1 VLLNVVEH
9 RSGRVV
15 SLGRLV
21 LATVF
26 LLAVWID
33 PSQPARY
40 PREGYVILASYL
52 VASAGYLAATWNN
65 WWLEWRLAI
74 WAHVVDITLFGVMV
88 LLIDGYTS
96 PFFTFFA
103 FIILSAAIKWGW
115 RETALTALAVILL
128 FFLGG
133 LVSLYRGES
142 DLELAR
148 VLIRSTYLIVLSL
161 VLIWFG
167 INQHKA
173 SASQRQTPELTDP
186 AFPGTLRL
194 GRVAGYA
201 AERTGAERVVIALS
215 DKEEPW
221 TDVATFE
228 AGEADVRREP
238 ATGSGDLI
246 APALQHRPFIFELG
260 ECRELPSAGTR
271 RSRRASESSI
281 DTSFAE
287 RFGIRTGLAIPLDTE
302 THSGCIFALEVP
314 GLCADDIEIGEVIR
328 EQVSAALER
337 AAVIGCLEAA
347 AAARTRLSLARDV
360 HDGVIQLLAGTV
372 FRLKAIHNAAEAGRT
387 VVDDVK
393 SLEQE
398 LVVEQRELR
407 AFIGQLRD
415 SSVGSHAT
423 TACDELRGLL
433 TRLGRQWQVDSRLV
447 RCPEALSLSDT
458 LRHAVQQLLRE
469 AIANAVRHGHASRV
483 DVSVDIGE
491 KGVSLIIADDGRGF
505 DNADG
510 DQSAAERPW
519 SLNERVQELGG
530 SLTLFSSSR
539 GSRITVALPYKGRL

>member
-1 VLLNVVEH
+1 VLRNLFEH
-9 RSGRVV
+9 RSGRVI

-26 LLAVWID
+26 LLAVWVD
-33 PSQPARY
+33 PSQPTRY
-40 PREGYVILASYL
+40 PREGYIILACYL
-52 VASAGYLAATWNN
+52 VASAVYLAATWNN

-103 FIILSAAIKWGW
+103 FIILSAAIKWSW

-142 DLELAR
+142 DLELTR

-167 INQHKA
+167 INQRKA
-173 SASQRQTPELTDP
+173 SATQRQTPELSDP
-186 AFPGTLRL
+186 AVPGALPL
-194 GRVAGYA
+194 DRVAGYA
-201 AERTGAERVVIALS
+201 AERTGAKRVVIALS

-221 TDVATFE
+221 MDIATLE
-228 AGEADVRREP
+228 AGKADVRREP
-238 ATGSGDLI
+238 AMASGELV
-246 APALQHRPFIFELG
+246 APTLQHRPFVFDLCES
-260 ECRELPSAGTR
+260 RELPSAGTR
-271 RSRRASESSI
+271 QSRGASESAI

-302 THSGCIFALEVP
+302 TYSGCIFALDVP
-314 GLCADDIEIGEVIR
+314 GLCADDLEIGEAIR

-337 AAVIGCLEAA
+337 AAAIGYSEAA

-372 FRLKAIHNAAEAGRT
+372 FRLKAIRNAAEGGRA
-387 VVDDVK
+387 VVDDLQ

-415 SSVGSHAT
+415 SSVGSRAA
-423 TACDELRGLL
+423 TACEELRALL
-433 TRLGRQWQVDSRLV
+433 SRLGRQWQVDCRLA
-447 RCPEALSLSDT
+447 RCPETLSLSDI

-469 AIANAVRHGHASRV
+469 AVANGARHGHASRI
-483 DVSVDIGE
+483 DVSVDVGE
-491 KGVSLIIADDGRGF
+491 NGVSLIVADDGRGF
-505 DNADG
+505 DNADS
-510 DQSAAERPW
+510 DPSAAERPW

-530 SLTLFSSSR
+530 SLTLFSNSR
-539 GSRITVALPYKGRL
+539 GSRITIALPYKGRL

>member
-1 VLLNVVEH
+1 VLPSVVEH
-9 RSGRVV
+9 RSGRVI
-15 SLGRLV
+15 SLGRFA

-103 FIILSAAIKWGW
+103 FIVLSAAIKWGW
-115 RETALTALAVILL
+115 RETAMTALAVILL

-133 LVSLYRGES
+133 LISLYRGES
-142 DLELAR
+142 DLELTR
-148 VLIRSTYLIVLSL
+148 VLIRSTYLVVLSL

-167 INQHKA
+167 IHQRKA
-173 SASQRQTPELTDP
+173 GATERQTPELSDP
-186 AFPGTLRL
+186 ALPGNLPL
-194 GRVAGYA
+194 DRVAKYV

-221 TDVATFE
+221 RDIVTLDAGKAE
-228 AGEADVRREP
+228 ARRE
-238 ATGSGDLI
+238 SGACEDLVVRG
-246 APALQHRPFIFELG
+246 LKHRPFIFAIG
-260 ECRELPSAGTR
+260 QGRELSRAGGR
-271 RSRRASESSI
+271 RSHGVVETAVDI
-281 DTSFAE
+281 LFAE
-287 RFGIRTGLAIPLDTE
+287 RFSIRTGLAIPLDTE
-302 THSGCIFALEVP
+302 TYSGCIFALDVP
-314 GLCADDIEIGEVIR
+314 GLCADDIEIGEAIR

-337 AAVIGCLEAA
+337 AAAIGYLEAA
-347 AAARTRLSLARDV
+347 ASARTRLLLARDV

-372 FRLKAIHNAAEAGRT
+372 FRLKGIRNAADAGR
-387 VVDDVK
+387 DVAGDLHL
-393 SLEQE
+393 LEQE

-407 AFIGQLRD
+407 DFIGQLRQ
-415 SSVGSHAT
+415 VAPAHGAAT
-423 TACDELRGLL
+423 ARDELLALL
-433 TRLGRQWQVDSRLV
+433 ARLERQWRIECRLA

-458 LRHAVQQLLRE
+458 LRHAAQQLLRE
-469 AIANAVRHGHASRV
+469 AVANAVRHGHASRV
-483 DVSVDIGE
+483 DVWVDTGE
-491 KGVSLIIADDGRGF
+491 NGVSLIVADNGGGF
-505 DNADG
+505 DNDG
-510 DQSAAERPW
+510 CDSTAAQTPW

-530 SLTLFSSSR
+530 SLSLFSSPR
-539 GSRITVALPYKGRL
+539 GSRITIALPHKGHL